1 MDVFEFDL
9 VAVLIFIFG
18 VYVIVK
24 GRLNVTL
31 SVGPSGLNTAVDKN
45 HPDTKSKEVHL
56 GPISCRV
63 LGAIFI
69 VISYLIYINV
79 KGDFLF
85 SI

>member
-9 VAVLIFIFG
+9 VALLFFIFG
-18 VYVIVK
+18 VYIIVK

-31 SVGPSGLNTAVDKN
+31 SAGPSGLNSIVDDN

-56 GPISCRV
+56 GRISCR
-63 LGAIFI
+63 IFGVMLI
-69 VISYLIYINV
+69 VISCLIYMNV
-79 KGDFLF
+79 KGDLLF